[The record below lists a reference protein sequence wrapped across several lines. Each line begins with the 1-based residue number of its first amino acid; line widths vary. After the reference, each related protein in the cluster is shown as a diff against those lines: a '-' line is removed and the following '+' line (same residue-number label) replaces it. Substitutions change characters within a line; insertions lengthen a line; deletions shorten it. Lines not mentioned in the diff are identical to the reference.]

1 MYIFSCSTSQLTH
14 LLSVLSSRPK
24 SSYDIATLHL
34 MPIRNPSIEEN
45 THRQRGA
52 KLVFDGVELPR
63 VHRIPSRKTGSEG
76 DKDANGADE
85 NMEIGNSNNSGA
97 TRSFYMP
104 SGSNDNVTGTPTER
118 NATRGR
124 RIAKQRKGVTGN
136 IPATSRDLELEQPF
150 GRESNFSRCTSPSL
164 LYRRVNVRSEHML

>member
-1 MYIFSCSTSQLTH
+1 MYVFSCSTSQLTH

-63 VHRIPSRKTGSEG
+63 VRRIPSRKTRSEG

-85 NMEIGNSNNSGA
+85 NMEIENSSNS
-97 TRSFYMP
+97 
-104 SGSNDNVTGTPTER
+104 
-118 NATRGR
+118 
-124 RIAKQRKGVTGN
+124 
-136 IPATSRDLELEQPF
+136 SRDLELEQPF
-150 GRESNFSRCTSPSL
+150 ARESKFSRCMSPL
-164 LYRRVNVRSEHML
+164 LYRRVNVRSDHML

>member
-1 MYIFSCSTSQLTH
+1 
-14 LLSVLSSRPK
+14 
-24 SSYDIATLHL
+24 

-63 VHRIPSRKTGSEG
+63 VRRIPSRKTRSEG

-85 NMEIGNSNNSGA
+85 NMEIENSSNSTVA
-97 TRSFYMP
+97 
-104 SGSNDNVTGTPTER
+104 GSIIMSLEHLQKGT
-118 NATRGR
+118 TRGR

-136 IPATSRDLELEQPF
+136 IPATSAIW
-150 GRESNFSRCTSPSL
+150 S
-164 LYRRVNVRSEHML
+164 